1 MSATAVTAPKEKE
14 IIFVTGN
21 KNKLREVNQILGPV
35 LPNGWTI
42 VNTPIDLPEIQE
54 SDPVEVTRAK
64 CLEAAKQ
71 VAEMNGGR
79 PVPVITE
86 DTSLCFDALGGLP
99 GPFIKWF
106 IQKMGTAGLPRLLA
120 GFEDKG
126 ACALCTF
133 AVCMGHGQEVV
144 IFQGRCPGSIVDTPR
159 GSSGF
164 GWDPIFQ
171 PTDGQKEGAPL
182 RTFAEMGADKNAIS
196 HRKKALDA
204 LEKWVSEHTE
214 LFP

>member
-1 MSATAVTAPKEKE
+1 MSAAAAKE

-35 LPNGWTI
+35 LPNGWSI
-42 VNTPIDLPEIQE
+42 VNNPIDLPEIQE
-54 SDPVEVTRAK
+54 SDPIEVTRAK

-71 VAEMNGGR
+71 VSEMNGGN
-79 PVPVITE
+79 PVPVLIE

-120 GFEDKG
+120 GFEDKTAYG
-126 ACALCTF
+126 VCTF
-133 AVCMGHGQEVV
+133 ALCMGHGQEVL
-144 IFQGRCPGSIVDTPR
+144 IFQGKCKGTIMDTPR

-171 PTDGQKEGAPL
+171 PFDGQIEGAPL
-182 RTFAEMGADKNAIS
+182 RTFAEMGTDKNKIS
-196 HRKKALDA
+196 HRKKALDE
-204 LEKWVSEHTE
+204 LKKWVSEHPE